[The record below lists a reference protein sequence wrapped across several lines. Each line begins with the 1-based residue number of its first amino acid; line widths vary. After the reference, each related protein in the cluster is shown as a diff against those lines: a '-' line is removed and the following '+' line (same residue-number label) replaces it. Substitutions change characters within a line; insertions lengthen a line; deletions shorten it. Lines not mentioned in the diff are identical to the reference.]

1 MSKNNSAK
9 QFINENGKVRFRLY
23 KSGKKWLIA
32 GTATVSGLLGGM
44 FIMPH
49 GVQAASQPQ
58 IGKVIDKGEVL
69 ATKGSATI
77 PASSTQAS
85 TATSESASTTDLNS
99 ASQSTSTSTSTA
111 TSTSTSN
118 LTRPVNRVRLVS
130 QHQPAVRI
138 VVQRVPI
145 SPSRFRWLIKQ
156 KLIIK
161 RLLLAR
167 LWLL

>member
-99 ASQSTSTSTSTA
+99 G
-111 TSTSTSN
+111 
-118 LTRPVNRVRLVS
+118 
-130 QHQPAVRI
+130 
-138 VVQRVPI
+138 
-145 SPSRFRWLIKQ
+145 W
-156 KLIIK
+156 
-161 RLLLAR
+161 
-167 LWLL
+167 

>member
-111 TSTSTSN
+111 TSTSTSQLN
-118 LTRPVNRVRLVS
+118 STSQSSSTSQSTSTSGENSSSTSTNSPVGS
-130 QHQPAVRI
+130 GG
-138 VVQRVPI
+138 
-145 SPSRFRWLIKQ
+145 
-156 KLIIK
+156 
-161 RLLLAR
+161 
-167 LWLL
+167 